1 MEDNVVRVVVGA
13 VEGEGSVM
21 QSHSVFNIEREENN
35 ALRALLNNVLN
46 CCLRKRG
53 GKPVVNSFS
62 GFEGMGTRIGTD
74 QLLVDSY
81 LFY

>member
-46 CCLRKRG
+46 SNCCLRKRG
-53 GKPVVNSFS
+53 GKPVSLFD
-62 GFEGMGTRIGTD
+62 IYL
-74 QLLVDSY
+74 QLSEK
-81 LFY
+81 

>member
-1 MEDNVVRVVVGA
+1 MDDNVVRVVVGA

-53 GKPVVNSFS
+53 GKPVGIPSQLFQRFRRD
-62 GFEGMGTRIGTD
+62 GYKD
-74 QLLVDSY
+74 QH
-81 LFY
+81 

>member
-1 MEDNVVRVVVGA
+1 MEDNVVRVIVGA

-46 CCLRKRG
+46 CCLGRD
-53 GKPVVNSFS
+53 GKTLSAVSKGWVQGSALTN
-62 GFEGMGTRIGTD
+62 
-74 QLLVDSY
+74 Y
-81 LFY
+81 

>member
-1 MEDNVVRVVVGA
+1 VEDNVVRVVVGA

-46 CCLRKRG
+46 SLAI
-53 GKPVVNSFS
+53 VVC
-62 GFEGMGTRIGTD
+62 GREGEN
-74 QLLVDSY
+74 L
-81 LFY
+81 

>member
-1 MEDNVVRVVVGA
+1 MEDNVFRVVVGA

-46 CCLRKRG
+46 CCLCGREGENLYRGDVTIRK
-53 GKPVVNSFS
+53 VFS
-62 GFEGMGTRIGTD
+62 TE
-74 QLLVDSY
+74 
-81 LFY
+81 